1 MTFAV
6 WEWFMGRYEDELGGP
21 YDIRET
27 HPVWKTWWFLVVV
40 VAACIVMTGFFWLA

>member
-40 VAACIVMTGFFWLA
+40 VAACIVMTGFFWPA